1 MKHVFPTLIL
11 ALIYLTPALVG
22 IVLNRMDPNMASA
35 LTVAYLA
42 AGGVVLGVIATGI
55 DALLSM
61 QWAAF
66 KPNYVIVAA
75 CLALSI
81 LIFILANSGML
92 SVVQ

>member
-1 MKHVFPTLIL
+1 
-11 ALIYLTPALVG
+11 
-22 IVLNRMDPNMASA
+22 MASA

-42 AGGVVLGVIATGI
+42 AGGVILGVIATGI
-55 DALLSM
+55 DAVLST
-61 QWAAF
+61 QWAGF
-66 KPNYVIVAA
+66 KPNYVLVAA

>member
-1 MKHVFPTLIL
+1 MKHTYPTIIL
-11 ALIYLTPALVG
+11 AALYLTPALVG

-35 LTVAYLA
+35 LSVAYLA

-55 DALLSM
+55 AALLSM
-61 QWAAF
+61 QWAGF
-66 KPNYVIVAA
+66 KPNYLVVAV

-81 LIFILANSGML
+81 LIFVLANSGRL